1 MENVAQRVKVMDVK
15 YKREINMKDRGKALI
30 YIPIQKGENKVEAVF
45 EVIKSDNFIN
55 QWKTPINS
63 FRVIYES

>member
-15 YKREINMKDRGKALI
+15 YKIEINMKDRGKALI

-55 QWKTPINS
+55 Q
-63 FRVIYES
+63 